1 MRNTVLACLVM
12 AGWVVAGLISAGA
25 SPASAQSPGN
35 ETATQNVR
43 ESQQYEQL
51 VCSNPAFRE
60 RRMRE
65 ECGPITDP
73 QLHQNCE
80 ASFEC
85 GSGSPTGRNFRGAP
99 TSERTR

>member
-1 MRNTVLACLVM
+1 MRGTVLAWLVL
-12 AGWVVAGLISAGA
+12 AGWIAGRGVSGLGA
-25 SPASAQSPGN
+25 IAGN
-35 ETATQNVR
+35 ESAAQNVR

-73 QLHQNCE
+73 QLHQNCV
-80 ASFEC
+80 ASFNC
-85 GSGSPTGRNFRGAP
+85 GPGGPTGQNFRGAP
-99 TSERTR
+99 SSERVR

>member
-1 MRNTVLACLVM
+1 MRATFLAWL
-12 AGWVVAGLISAGA
+12 VVAGWIAAAA
-25 SPASAQSPGN
+25 SPASAQSAGN
-35 ETATQNVR
+35 ESAAQNVR

-73 QLHQNCE
+73 QLRQSCL
-80 ASFEC
+80 ASFNC
-85 GSGSPTGRNFRGAP
+85 GPGGPTGQNFRGAP
-99 TSERTR
+99 ASERVR

>member
-1 MRNTVLACLVM
+1 MDCRRWPLRHWRNRR
-12 AGWVVAGLISAGA
+12 
-25 SPASAQSPGN
+25 GN
-35 ETATQNVR
+35 ESAAQNVR

-73 QLHQNCE
+73 QLHQNCL
-80 ASFEC
+80 ASFNC
-85 GSGSPTGRNFRGAP
+85 GPGGPTGRNFRGAP
-99 TSERTR
+99 ASEQVR

>member
-1 MRNTVLACLVM
+1 MRSTVLTWLVM
-12 AGWVVAGLISAGA
+12 AGWIAVAA
-25 SPASAQSPGN
+25 SPASAQRAGN
-35 ETATQNVR
+35 ESAAQNVR

-73 QLHQNCE
+73 QLRQSCM
-80 ASFEC
+80 ASFNC
-85 GSGSPTGRNFRGAP
+85 GPGGPTGQNFRGAP
-99 TSERTR
+99 ASERAR

>member
-1 MRNTVLACLVM
+1 MRSIVLTWLVM
-12 AGWVVAGLISAGA
+12 AGWIAAAA
-25 SPASAQSPGN
+25 SASAQSPRS
-35 ETATQNVR
+35 ESAAQNVR

-73 QLHQNCE
+73 QLRQSCM
-80 ASFEC
+80 ASFNC
-85 GSGSPTGRNFRGAP
+85 GPGGPTGQNFRGAP
-99 TSERTR
+99 SSERMR

>member
-1 MRNTVLACLVM
+1 MRNTVVAWLFM
-12 AGWVVAGLISAGA
+12 TGWIIATA
-25 SPASAQSPGN
+25 SSASAQSPGN
-35 ETATQNVR
+35 ESAAQNVR

-73 QLHQNCE
+73 QLHQNCL
-80 ASFEC
+80 ASFNC
-85 GSGSPTGRNFRGAP
+85 GPGGPTGRNFRGAP
-99 TSERTR
+99 SSERTR

>member
-1 MRNTVLACLVM
+1 MALVA
-12 AGWVVAGLISAGA
+12 AGWIVAAALPAAAQSAG
-25 SPASAQSPGN
+25 SA
-35 ETATQNVR
+35 AAQNVR

-73 QLHQNCE
+73 QMRQSCM
-80 ASFEC
+80 ASFNC
-85 GSGSPTGRNFRGAP
+85 GTGGPTGRNFRGAP
-99 TSERTR
+99 SSEQVR

>member
-1 MRNTVLACLVM
+1 MRAGFLAWLAV
-12 AGWVVAGLISAGA
+12 AGWMLAAA
-25 SPASAQSPGN
+25 SPVSAQYRGN
-35 ETATQNVR
+35 ESAAQNVR

-73 QLHQNCE
+73 QLHQNCL
-80 ASFEC
+80 ATFNC
-85 GSGSPTGRNFRGAP
+85 GSGGPTGRNFRGAP
-99 TSERTR
+99 VSETVR

>member
-1 MRNTVLACLVM
+1 MRGTVLTWFV
-12 AGWVVAGLISAGA
+12 AGWIALAA

-35 ETATQNVR
+35 ESAAQNVR

-73 QLHQNCE
+73 QLRQNCL
-80 ASFEC
+80 ASFDC
-85 GSGSPTGRNFRGAP
+85 GPGGPTGRNFRGAP
-99 TSERTR
+99 ASERVR

>member
-1 MRNTVLACLVM
+1 MRNSVM
-12 AGWVVAGLISAGA
+12 TLIVAAGWIAVAAC
-25 SPASAQSPGN
+25 PASAQSPGN
-35 ETATQNVR
+35 DSASQNVR

-73 QLHQNCE
+73 QLHQNCL
-80 ASFEC
+80 ATFNC
-85 GSGSPTGRNFRGAP
+85 GPGAPTGRNFRGDP
-99 TSERTR
+99 SSERVR

>member
-1 MRNTVLACLVM
+1 MRVTVLASL
-12 AGWVVAGLISAGA
+12 VVAGWIAVAA
-25 SPASAQSPGN
+25 SPAIAQSAGN
-35 ETATQNVR
+35 ESAAQNVR

-73 QLHQNCE
+73 QLRQSCL
-80 ASFEC
+80 ASFNC
-85 GSGSPTGRNFRGAP
+85 GPGAPTGRNFRGDP
-99 TSERTR
+99 TSEQVR